1 LIIIVKEQ
9 YMIRPYCISR
19 GSRIAQLCCTLL
31 GLSVFSA
38 AQAQKPPGF
47 PTKPVRV
54 IIGTAPGG
62 STDFLSRTILG
73 GVAEKWGATFVME
86 NTSSLVGGVIAMDAA
101 LKAPA
106 DGYTILTASGS
117 TFQNAVFIAKVP
129 YDVRKSFVPVMQF
142 TTSPL
147 VMGSHAGRPY
157 GNVRELVAYAKANPG
172 KINLANS
179 GIGTSAHL
187 SGALFKHL
195 TGTQM
200 QDVPYKGVSPSVLDT
215 VAGRTDVVF
224 GTSVA
229 ILPHVRSG
237 KLKLLGITSPERIS
251 TLPDVP
257 TIAEEGVPGFSYIGW
272 IGAVAKAGT
281 PRPIIN
287 AINKEALGVIKSPQV
302 QKALSA
308 DGSAAAYNSPEQFR
322 VVIDSALDRV
332 EQLIKQTGLKLED
345 NR

>member
-1 LIIIVKEQ
+1 MTKLF
-9 YMIRPYCISR
+9 CILR
-19 GSRIAQLCCTLL
+19 GNRLAQLCAALL
-31 GLSVFSA
+31 GLSAITS

-73 GVAEKWGATFVME
+73 GVAERWGASFIME
-86 NTSSLVGGVIAMDAA
+86 NHSSLVGGILAMDAT

-106 DGYTILTASGS
+106 DGYTILTCSGS

-129 YDVRKSFVPVMQF
+129 YDVRKAFTPVMQF

-147 VMGSHAGRPY
+147 VMGSNASRPY
-157 GNVRELVAYAKANPG
+157 GNIKELIAYAKANPG
-172 KINLANS
+172 KVNLANS

-195 TGTQM
+195 TGTVM
-200 QDVPYKGVSPSVLDT
+200 QDIPYKGVSPSVLDT

-229 ILPHVRSG
+229 LLPHVRSG
-237 KLKLLGITSPERIS
+237 KLKLLGITSPERMP

-257 TIAEEGVPGFSYIGW
+257 TIAEEGVPGFAYIGW
-272 IGAVAKAGT
+272 IGAVAKTGT
-281 PRPIIN
+281 PPNIVN
-287 AINKEALGVIKSPQV
+287 AINKEAIGVIKSPQV

-332 EQLIKQTGLKLED
+332 EQLIKQTGLKLQD

>member
-1 LIIIVKEQ
+1 MTKPIFTFRVSTITRVCL
-9 YMIRPYCISR
+9 
-19 GSRIAQLCCTLL
+19 ALF
-31 GLSVFSA
+31 GLAAFTSA
-38 AQAQKPPGF
+38 HAQKPPGF

-54 IIGTAPGG
+54 VIGTAAGG

-86 NTSSLVGGVIAMDAA
+86 NSASLVGGILAMEAV

-129 YDVRKSFVPVMQF
+129 FDVRKSFVPVMQF

-147 VMGSHAGRPY
+147 VMGSHAARPY
-157 GNVRELVAYAKANPG
+157 GNIKELVAYAKSNPG
-172 KINLANS
+172 KVNLANS

-195 TGTQM
+195 TGTEM
-200 QDVPYKGVSPSVLDT
+200 QDVPYKGVAPSVVDT

-229 ILPHVRSG
+229 LLPHVRSG
-237 KLKLLGITSPERIS
+237 KLKMLGITSPERMS

-257 TIAEEGVPGFSYIGW
+257 TIAEEGVPGFAYVGW
-272 IGAVAKAGT
+272 IGAVAKIGT
-281 PRPIIN
+281 PQPIIN
-287 AINKEALGVIKSPQV
+287 AINREAMGVIKSPQV
-302 QKALSA
+302 QKALAA

-332 EQLIKQTGLKLED
+332 DQLIKQTGLQLED
-345 NR
+345 NK